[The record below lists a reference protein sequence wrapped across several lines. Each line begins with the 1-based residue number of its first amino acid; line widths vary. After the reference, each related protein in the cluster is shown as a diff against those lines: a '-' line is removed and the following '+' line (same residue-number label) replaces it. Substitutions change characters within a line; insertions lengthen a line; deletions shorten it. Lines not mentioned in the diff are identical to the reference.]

1 LGQWGFLPAAAAVP
15 RREEKGDRVDKPVDW
30 LLGCGKG
37 AIFLVLK
44 GQNRK
49 SKNDISTNRSQ
60 FYSRDNIC
68 NVLVYFILSTISL
81 LIVVGWSNFSYY

>member
-1 LGQWGFLPAAAAVP
+1 MRRRTWHSLGLPAAAAVP
-15 RREEKGDRVDKPVDW
+15 RREEKGDRVDKPIDW

-49 SKNDISTNRSQ
+49 SKKNDVSTSRSQ
-60 FYSRDNIC
+60 FYE
-68 NVLVYFILSTISL
+68 VEEISEHM
-81 LIVVGWSNFSYY
+81 